1 MRPAK
6 LLTALLLSAIF
17 NLAVAATAETDAAA
31 STEPMFGDYQ
41 VKGFLTDYSKIE
53 KSEDET
59 GAFLYVNPAADFG
72 KYNKLLVDRIK
83 IFFKDD
89 SKYKGIDPDELK
101 VLTDYFYEAIHKAV
115 GDAYPMVKEAG
126 PYVLRMRIAITD
138 LVPNK
143 PSASFT
149 SLVIPF
155 SWIGDAGSGVAK
167 GDAGSTMFTGEATIE
182 MEALDSISSTQ
193 LAAHIETET
202 GKKYNYTHGA
212 KKGMKDYLDAY
223 SKWDY
228 TKQAM
233 DDWALLLRRRLDAA
247 HGITDK

>member
-1 MRPAK
+1 MSTVSEILDRKGGMVLSVEIGETVFDAIS
-6 LLTALLLSAIF
+6 LMAEVNIGAVLVQENGTIAGIFTERDYLTKVAL
-17 NLAVAATAETDAAA
+17 
-31 STEPMFGDYQ
+31 
-41 VKGFLTDYSKIE
+41 
-53 KSEDET
+53 KS
-59 GAFLYVNPAADFG
+59 L
-72 KYNKLLVDRIK
+72 
-83 IFFKDD
+83 
-89 SKYKGIDPDELK
+89 
-101 VLTDYFYEAIHKAV
+101 
-115 GDAYPMVKEAG
+115 
-126 PYVLRMRIAITD
+126 
-138 LVPNK
+138 
-143 PSASFT
+143 
-149 SLVIPF
+149 
-155 SWIGDAGSGVAK
+155 WIGDAGSGVAK